1 VTASISGDR
10 SAKNPSVVAA
20 VLTRFRD
27 RINLLLANGS
37 DSVYFISRTSP
48 PAFCPVTGLRLF
60 FVTLKESDIMKKH
73 SFYLAAV
80 LVMCL
85 LLIGVT
91 LAQRPET
98 DIDPAKHPNLAEAQH
113 HILQAFEKIDEAQKA
128 NKDQLGGHAEKAKQ
142 LLDQASRELKEAA
155 EFANHHK

>member
-1 VTASISGDR
+1 
-10 SAKNPSVVAA
+10 
-20 VLTRFRD
+20 
-27 RINLLLANGS
+27 
-37 DSVYFISRTSP
+37 
-48 PAFCPVTGLRLF
+48 
-60 FVTLKESDIMKKH
+60 MKKH
-73 SFYLAAV
+73 GFYLVGV
-80 LVMCL
+80 LVICL
-85 LLIGVT
+85 VFMGIT

-128 NKDQLGGHAEKAKQ
+128 NKDQLGSHAEKAKQ

>member
-1 VTASISGDR
+1 
-10 SAKNPSVVAA
+10 
-20 VLTRFRD
+20 
-27 RINLLLANGS
+27 
-37 DSVYFISRTSP
+37 
-48 PAFCPVTGLRLF
+48 
-60 FVTLKESDIMKKH
+60 MKKH

-128 NKDQLGGHAEKAKQ
+128 NKDQLGSHAEKAKQ